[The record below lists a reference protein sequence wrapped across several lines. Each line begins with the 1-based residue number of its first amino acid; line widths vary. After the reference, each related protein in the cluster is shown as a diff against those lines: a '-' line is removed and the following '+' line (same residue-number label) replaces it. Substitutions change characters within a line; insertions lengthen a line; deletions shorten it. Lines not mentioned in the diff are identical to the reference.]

1 MNLLLWN
8 VFLALAWIAITAH
21 ATPGNLLMGFILGYA
36 ILGFAH
42 RREATSSYFSKVL
55 KVVSLSLFFIWEL
68 VVSSLRVAYDIVTP
82 WHFMRPGVVAI
93 PLEATTD
100 GEITIL
106 ANMVSLTPGSLSVDI
121 SEDRRILYIHAM
133 YIDDVENV
141 RRKIKQYE
149 RRILEISR

>member
-8 VFLALAWIAITAH
+8 IFLALAWIALTAH
-21 ATPGNLLMGFILGYA
+21 ATPGNLLIGFILGYV

-42 RREATSSYFSKVL
+42 RREATSSYFGKVL
-55 KVVSLSLFFIWEL
+55 KVVSLGLFFIWEL
-68 VVSSLRVAYDIVTP
+68 VISSLRVAYDIVTP
-82 WHFMRPGVVAI
+82 RHFMRPGVVAI
-93 PLEATTD
+93 PLDATTD

-121 SEDRRILYIHAM
+121 SEDRRVLYVHAM
-133 YIDDVENV
+133 YIYDVEGV
-141 RRKIKQYE
+141 RRKIKQFE